1 MESANEQRSAL
12 QSSATAAQ
20 QTAEAEDL
28 RELAAIYDE
37 RVETARQALQA
48 IEPAANLVNRWTLE
62 VEEEAKEEPGARRLS
77 QWISLVRGAA
87 QRAWNFELIAV
98 EDTIEVQGQTFTGKR
113 SVTVNK
119 VMTAILIFVLG
130 SWFSGWT
137 LKRIEGIAV
146 RRFRATEIKSG
157 SSANGFIQWWS

>member
-1 MESANEQRSAL
+1 LTLTALRAHTELQMESANEQRSAL

-98 EDTIEVQGQTFTGKR
+98 EDTSR
-113 SVTVNK
+113 S
-119 VMTAILIFVLG
+119 
-130 SWFSGWT
+130 
-137 LKRIEGIAV
+137 
-146 RRFRATEIKSG
+146 RAKPSPA
-157 SSANGFIQWWS
+157 SAA

>member
-98 EDTIEVQGQTFTGKR
+98 EDTSR
-113 SVTVNK
+113 S
-119 VMTAILIFVLG
+119 
-130 SWFSGWT
+130 
-137 LKRIEGIAV
+137 R
-146 RRFRATEIKSG
+146 
-157 SSANGFIQWWS
+157 